1 MKCQLNM
8 TNAPRQIQ
16 FNPSYSIDNDGNNN
30 YTQFCYQYDNNN
42 NQYNR
47 GNYLRPQA
55 YPVATYNNSNST
67 RFNQSIPAVFRQ
79 NSLSK
84 YNHLIQYSH
93 HGYVWFD
100 AYESV
105 WMLDGRRYFK
115 TKMIKPPDKSLY
127 EKWIDKHSL
136 PHSGNI
142 KYSNK
147 DRSRPRSTSM
157 SRQSNRS
164 KSRSRHSRR
173 KSTIRSMK
181 KDRQKHGSRKTEKK
195 NEQIDLWKELSTDNI
210 PIIRPAVSKCHI
222 EPHQNKEITI
232 RLMYKTKKK

>member
-8 TNAPRQIQ
+8 TTATRQIQ
-16 FNPSYSIDNDGNNN
+16 FKPSYSIDNDGNNN
-30 YTQFCYQYDNNN
+30 YQYNNN
-42 NQYNR
+42 S
-47 GNYLRPQA
+47 PQP

-105 WMLDGRRYFK
+105 WLLEGRRYFK
-115 TKMIKPPDKSLY
+115 TRMIKPPHKSLY
-127 EKWIDKHSL
+127 EEWIDKHLL
-136 PHSGNI
+136 PHSGTI
-142 KYSNK
+142 EYSNK

-164 KSRSRHSRR
+164 KSRCRHSRR
-173 KSTIRSMK
+173 KKSAIRPMK
-181 KDRQKHGSRKTEKK
+181 KDRQKHRSKSQSPPRSSSSEF
-195 NEQIDLWKELSTDNI
+195 WKEVFDNL
-210 PIIRPAVSKCHI
+210 PIIRPAVLKCHI
-222 EPHQNKEITI
+222 EPYQNEEIPTDLKI
-232 RLMYKTKKK
+232 EKK